1 MRDLHEPLPREG
13 ELPAERLVEDHAV
26 PEEPV
31 LAQGLAVVRSD
42 EDIVGLNVTVDHTG
56 GVDRGEAPANF
67 ACDVAAQLFGDAIEA
82 ALADALRGKRLAG
95 AVLDVFDREPLPE
108 SSPLWDLPGV
118 YISAHS
124 SVSIDRYMDDVFA
137 LVYDN
142 LKRYLA
148 GETLHNV
155 IELDAP

>member
-1 MRDLHEPLPREG
+1 MHASVCPYSAIPKLRDPV
-13 ELPAERLVEDHAV
+13 ELPDLGQMV
-26 PEEPV
+26 
-31 LAQGLAVVRSD
+31 QGCGFVVAPIQIRCRNT
-42 EDIVGLNVTVDHTG
+42 GLESPIH
-56 GVDRGEAPANF
+56 
-67 ACDVAAQLFGDAIEA
+67 
-82 ALADALRGKRLAG
+82 

-124 SVSIDRYMDDVFA
+124 SVSVDRYMDDVFA
-137 LVYDN
+137 LVYEN